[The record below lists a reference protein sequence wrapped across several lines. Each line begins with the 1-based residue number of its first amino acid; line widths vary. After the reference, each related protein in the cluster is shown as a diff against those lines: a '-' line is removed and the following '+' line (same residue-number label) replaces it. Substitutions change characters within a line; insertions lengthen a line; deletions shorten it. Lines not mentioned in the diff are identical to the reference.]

1 MTAHSVNLTCLP
13 GYGGGE
19 DDTILFPVLKS
30 DPSMYPRPAKSS
42 VQHNGQ
48 MVVITV
54 TELIPNNNYT
64 LYVFAKNSHGR
75 SAASV
80 NVAVR
85 TMGRNTFLYA
95 VLIFYLLKGLFI
107 VILCFNR
114 FI

>member
-1 MTAHSVNLTCLP
+1 M
-13 GYGGGE
+13 
-19 DDTILFPVLKS
+19 D
-30 DPSMYPRPAKSS
+30 PRPAKSS

-95 VLIFYLLKGLFI
+95 ILIFYLLKGLFI